1 MAILCTFGSL
11 LRVIAK
17 KSYKCQGEL
26 AQCGEDHFP
35 CCEHLTCIYDEST
48 DIEQCKVG
56 ASIQKKFA
64 VAAAYL
70 NKYKPHFSEDEI
82 QAFVELNQNTF
93 MKMNEMLMKKHES
106 PSIWELWDSISE
118 QEQGVLMAKATEI
131 YGDEESLV
139 GEEERGEFA
148 ALGIE
153 ISDDGAFEI

>member
-1 MAILCTFGSL
+1 MAILWALGPTL
-11 LRVIAK
+11 IVNAK
-17 KSYKCQGEL
+17 KSYRCQAEL

-35 CCEHLTCIYDEST
+35 CCEHLTCVYDEST
-48 DIEQCKVG
+48 DLEQCKVG

-106 PSIWELWDSISE
+106 ISIWEHWDSVSE
-118 QEQGVLMAKATEI
+118 EEQDILTEKAVEI

-139 GEEERGEFA
+139 DEEERGEFA